1 MHRFLKTSHS
11 PLSCAYNP
19 SAGWNILHL
28 CLYQRKLSEKVIFL
42 TYHRIHYLAYHDE
55 YKKHIYIN
63 ILITIFHSAIVNKM
77 RAKRCFPAADCYNG
91 DVLLFQGNFA
101 FCRCIWHIKWNMD
114 WFNGSDDRRM
124 GVVRWNCRGLF
135 LGTESTERRRWTLC
149 TNCSKS
155 KLALLRLYLHKQLPC
170 IMRI

>member
-1 MHRFLKTSHS
+1 MKHITFMLVSKETIWKGYIFNISPH
-11 PLSCAYNP
+11 PLSCLPWRIQETY
-19 SAGWNILHL
+19 
-28 CLYQRKLSEKVIFL
+28 LYQYF
-42 TYHRIHYLAYHDE
+42 
-55 YKKHIYIN
+55 N
-63 ILITIFHSAIVNKM
+63 NTIFHSAIVNKM